1 MRDQRKF
8 MGLISLPENLPPTNP
23 WENGSDFHWMYPWT
37 MANSPM
43 PWEENYLL
51 MGTGREAFR
60 ALISFGQANRN
71 WRRLWIPSYFCQVV
85 VASLISTGIEVL
97 TYPDSPRHPGA
108 QWANLEFRPGD
119 VLLLVNYFGLRDKFT
134 LPAIDHHAIE
144 IIEDHTHDPWSHW
157 AWSSDADWC
166 VASLRKTLPIPDGG
180 VLWSPAGHQLPPAA
194 AVTPQHRLA
203 AQDKFAAMVIKSL
216 YLGNTPV
223 KKKDFRRLAIAGEE
237 SYDRGE
243 VSGID
248 EWVAGLLST
257 FPVEAWREQRR
268 LNHQTMSACLADLP
282 WVEVLQPANGSLPTP
297 FSAVLV
303 CDSPARQSRLRE
315 RLISANIFPAILW
328 PLDEAVIAGI
338 PPEHLDLS
346 RRMLSIHCDMR
357 YIPSDMEHI
366 ASLISKFGASQNG

>member
-1 MRDQRKF
+1 
-8 MGLISLPENLPPTNP
+8 MGLIATPQNSPPTSP
-23 WENGSDFHWMYPWT
+23 WESGSDFHWMYPWT
-37 MANSPM
+37 MSNSPM

-51 MGTGREAFR
+51 MGTGREVFR

-71 WRRLWIPSYFCQVV
+71 WRRLWIPIYFCQVV

-97 TYPDSPRHPGA
+97 TYPDSPRNSGG
-108 QWANLEFRPGD
+108 QLDNLEFRPGD

-134 LPAIDHHAIE
+134 LPAIDRNAID

-157 AWSSDADWC
+157 AWNSDADWC

-194 AVTPQHRLA
+194 SVTPEHRLA
-203 AQDKFAAMVIKSL
+203 ALDKFAAMVLKSL

-223 KKKDFRRLAIAGEE
+223 KKEDFRSLAIAGEE
-237 SYDRGE
+237 SYDQGE
-243 VSGID
+243 ASGIY

-268 LNHQTMSACLADLP
+268 LNYQTMSACLADLP
-282 WVEVLQPANGSLPTP
+282 WVEVLQPVNSLFATP

-315 RLISANIFPAILW
+315 RLISANIYPAILW
-328 PLDEAVIAGI
+328 PLNEAVIAGI

-346 RRMLSIHCDMR
+346 RQMLSIHCDMR
-357 YIPSDMEHI
+357 YTQSDMEYV
-366 ASLISKFGASQNG
+366 ASLISKFGEPENG